1 MSVRLHKGWPAR
13 LATVTRGFF
22 LLRRPERLQK
32 TAHGEDIGIAPAQQ
46 HLAKATLHAAWMP
59 GS

>member
-46 HLAKATLHAAWMP
+46 HPAKATLHAA
-59 GS
+59 